1 MPEPGGERCLPE
13 GYVAAIQGFK
23 VGEHQP
29 SCGRAAFIGDE
40 VIVPEIKL
48 DARWAPFAG
57 LAEEHSIEACWSF
70 PILSDS
76 TVLGTLAIYHDV
88 PRAPE
93 GGDAEAMRYLA
104 TIASAAIGRSK
115 VRAAFETDLRSLPV
129 EAPLPPSGHRSGQG
143 VEDLRKFVTPESRP
157 LRAIRAASSHKT
169 QASAPFYL
177 RSSRS
182 STLAPHSIG
191 GTPSETTKRTCHE
204 RLSRL
209 YWNAKKKADTE
220 EDYARNGG

>member
-1 MPEPGGERCLPE
+1 MDKRSVWGQTAKLVDLAGSDAPLSAVLAEVVSAARVITRNECRAALFIHDLDDACLNLGVNGGLPE
-13 GYVAAIQGFK
+13 GYVNAIQGFK

-48 DARWAPFAG
+48 DSRWAPYIG
-57 LAEEHSIEACWSF
+57 LADEHSIKACWSF

-76 TVLGTLAIYHDV
+76 TVLGTLAIYHDE

-115 VRAAFETDLRSLPV
+115 LRAVFETELRELPV
-129 EAPLPPSGHRSGQG
+129 DAPAPPPGQRSGQG
-143 VEDLRKFVTPESRP
+143 LETLRKFMAAGLRP
-157 LRAIRAASSHKT
+157 
-169 QASAPFYL
+169 F
-177 RSSRS
+177 
-182 STLAPHSIG
+182 
-191 GTPSETTKRTCHE
+191 
-204 RLSRL
+204 
-209 YWNAKKKADTE
+209 AD
-220 EDYARNGG
+220 

>member
-1 MPEPGGERCLPE
+1 MDKRSVWGQTAKLVDLVGSDAPLSTVLAEVVSAARVITGNECRAALFIHDLDDACLNLGVNGGLPE

-48 DARWAPFAG
+48 DSRWAPYVD
-57 LAEEHSIEACWSF
+57 LAEEHSIKACWSF
-70 PILSDS
+70 PILSDT
-76 TVLGTLAIYHDV
+76 TVLGTLAIYHEV

-115 VRAAFETDLRSLPV
+115 LRAAFETELRGFPV
-129 EAPLPPSGHRSGQG
+129 EAHVPPPGQRSGEG
-143 VEDLRKFVTPESRP
+143 VEALRKFVT
-157 LRAIRAASSHKT
+157 AGA
-169 QASAPFYL
+169 Q
-177 RSSRS
+177 RS
-182 STLAPHSIG
+182 
-191 GTPSETTKRTCHE
+191 EQ
-204 RLSRL
+204 
-209 YWNAKKKADTE
+209 
-220 EDYARNGG
+220 